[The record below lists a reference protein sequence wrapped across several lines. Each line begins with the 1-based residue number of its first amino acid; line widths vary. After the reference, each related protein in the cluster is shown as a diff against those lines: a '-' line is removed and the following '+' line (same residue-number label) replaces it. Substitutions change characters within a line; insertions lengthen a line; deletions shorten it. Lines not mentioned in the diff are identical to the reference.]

1 MVVPLLPT
9 AYPFGIT
16 SLLEAMAMAKPV
28 VVSDT
33 EGLRG
38 IVEHGRTG
46 LVVPPGDPAAL
57 RSAVRGLLEDAA
69 ARESLG
75 QAARAAV
82 LERFRLDQFVD
93 ELGRHLDELAGIPR
107 TPEHRP

>member
-1 MVVPLLPT
+1 
-9 AYPFGIT
+9 
-16 SLLEAMAMAKPV
+16 MAKPV

-46 LVVPPGDPAAL
+46 LVVPPSDPVAL
-57 RSAVRGLLEDAA
+57 RRAVRSLLEDAET
-69 ARESLG
+69 REALG
-75 QAARAAV
+75 LAARAAV

-93 ELGRHLDELAGIPR
+93 ELGRHLDELAGTSR
-107 TPEHRP
+107 TTGNPL